1 MIMGVVPLSEV
12 GGVVSIV
19 SITKKATE
27 LGIVTLFTF
36 TALISVNLGILNL
49 LPIPALDGGHIVFTL
64 YEMIT
69 KRIPSLNTL
78 SRLTIAGW
86 VFLFGLMVLGLYN
99 DMIRIMNGTMAF

>member
-49 LPIPALDGGHIVFTL
+49 LPIPALDG
-64 YEMIT
+64 
-69 KRIPSLNTL
+69 
-78 SRLTIAGW
+78 
-86 VFLFGLMVLGLYN
+86 
-99 DMIRIMNGTMAF
+99 